1 MTAALPKA
9 EIPRA
14 RGVCP
19 ALRPVGAAKAPQE
32 GVARR
37 SRGGGE
43 KHCIKRCF
51 TPSATARGGAGS
63 LKEGALKRR

>member
-32 GVARR
+32 GWRGAAVA
-37 SRGGGE
+37 GGRN
-43 KHCIKRCF
+43 IV
-51 TPSATARGGAGS
+51 
-63 LKEGALKRR
+63 